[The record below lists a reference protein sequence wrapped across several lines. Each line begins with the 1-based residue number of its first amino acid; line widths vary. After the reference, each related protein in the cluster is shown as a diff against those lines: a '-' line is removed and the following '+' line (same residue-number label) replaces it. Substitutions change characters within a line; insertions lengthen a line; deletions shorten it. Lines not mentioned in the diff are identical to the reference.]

1 MRTPEHTAKPASP
14 PRTGRLA
21 TLPGPRRANGSG
33 APSHAPIVAVLAVVF
48 ALLGGALQAVPAL
61 ALTNPERAYE
71 MVSPVFKGGYGA
83 RHIVGVAPNGESVDY
98 QSGGGAFAGDGS
110 DLGFLNYQAT
120 RTGSEWS
127 SAALNPPAALNPDP
141 FQEEI
146 SPSLEA
152 SLWQF
157 RLGIPNTQSGELS
170 TEERFYVR
178 TAAGFHP
185 VGPVFKRQDG
195 LPLNGVIYRPEA
207 VSSDLCHIVFY
218 SSLTPTGVFP
228 NAEGEHLQEVD
239 AGCHG
244 APGLKVVAVN
254 NAGGLLSPECTPIL
268 GGSSNDERNAVAADG
283 STVFFGDRAPTGSS
297 GTGDSGACG
306 EEVANEQLFARV
318 GGARTLEVSKP
329 LAEAC
334 SEVPC
339 PGAATRGKAR
349 FLGASEDGSR
359 VFFETVAPLEPASDH
374 DSKNDLYMATIGCPG
389 EASGCEAGQRV
400 VTSLVQVSHDPNP
413 GEAAELQGVVSIAPD
428 GSHVYFVA
436 HGVLSGQGLAVEG
449 VQSAPVAGADNLYG
463 YERDGRYP
471 AGRTVFVSEIC
482 SGPGVSGGV
491 PDSRCPDDLESGA
504 GASVTRN
511 DLRLLG
517 VQGPVQVA
525 GSEGG
530 VLVFSTYAQL
540 VDRGPEA
547 DTDDAQDVYRFDM
560 GSGSLLRVSLGEG
573 GADAN
578 GNHLDEMNLES
589 GQGYLGDADA
599 RIPPI
604 VGSSQP
610 QEAAGFRRAVSED
623 GSRIVFS
630 TADPLSPAAING
642 LTDIYEW
649 HDGAVSL
656 ISSGTSVEP
665 DEEAVITPSGRDV
678 FFVTSQGLVPQDTDG
693 APDVY
698 DARIGG
704 GFPVPA
710 SEPERCRGDAC
721 QGSLTNPAPLLV
733 PGSVAQAPGENLP
746 APVST
751 SPAAKAKPAKPK
763 KCAKGYVKKRA
774 RCVKA
779 KVKRRARTRAKKSQ
793 KGVL

>member
-1 MRTPEHTAKPASP
+1 MRLKNIDTGARIRTLVTVVAS
-14 PRTGRLA
+14 
-21 TLPGPRRANGSG
+21 
-33 APSHAPIVAVLAVVF
+33 
-48 ALLGGALQAVPAL
+48 ALLAAVGATPAL

-71 MVSPVFKGGYGA
+71 MVSPVFKGGYAA
-83 RHIVGVAPNGESVDY
+83 REIVGVAPNGESVDY
-98 QSGGGAFAGDGS
+98 QSNGGAFAGDGS
-110 DLGFLNYQAT
+110 DLGLLDYQAT

-127 SAALNPPAALNPDP
+127 SAALSPPASLAP
-141 FQEEI
+141 FTGLVGI
-146 SPSLEA
+146 SPSLDA
-152 SLWQF
+152 SLWTF
-157 RLGIPNTQSGELS
+157 SLGIPNTQSSEQATELQFD
-170 TEERFYVR
+170 EEQDG
-178 TAAGFHP
+178 GFHP
-185 VGPVFKRQDG
+185 VGPVLKAQ
-195 LPLNGVIYRPEA
+195 NGEFFDPFILG
-207 VSSDLCHIVFY
+207 SSNDLCHTVLEEVPALLPAAVGAGANQLY
-218 SSLTPTGVFP
+218 D
-228 NAEGEHLQEVD
+228 VD

-244 APGLKVVAVN
+244 GSPALRLVALN
-254 NAGGLLSPECTPIL
+254 NAGGLLSPNCRPVS
-268 GGSSNDERNAVAADG
+268 GGAASNYPSNAFSADG
-283 STVFFGDRAPTGSS
+283 STIFFSAAVGPTCSNRG
-297 GTGDSGACG
+297 
-306 EEVANEQLFARV
+306 QLFARV

-329 LAEAC
+329 FAEAC

-339 PGAATRGKAR
+339 PGAATRGGAVFR
-349 FLGASEDGSR
+349 GASEDGSR
-359 VFFETVAPLEPASDH
+359 VFFETVAPLDPASDQ
-374 DSKNDLYMATIGCPG
+374 DAKNDLYMATIGCPG
-389 EASGCEAGQRV
+389 EASGCEAGQRA

-436 HGVLSGQGLAVEG
+436 HGVLSGQGPAVEG
-449 VQSAPVAGADNLYG
+449 AQSSPVAGADNLYG
-463 YERDGRYP
+463 YERDARYP
-471 AGRTVFVSEIC
+471 AGRTVFIGEIC

-491 PDSRCPDDLESGA
+491 PDSRCPDDLEGT
-504 GASVTRN
+504 GRVENERN
-511 DLRLLG
+511 DLPLLG
-517 VQGPVQVA
+517 FRGPVQVA

-540 VDRGPEA
+540 IDRGPEA

-560 GSGSLLRVSLGEG
+560 GSGALRRVSLGEG

-578 GNHLDEMNLES
+578 GNHLDETIVE
-589 GQGYLGDADA
+589 GLGDADA
-599 RIPPI
+599 RIKPLVTQRVPNEERSG
-604 VGSSQP
+604 V
-610 QEAAGFRRAVSED
+610 RRAVSED

-642 LTDIYEW
+642 LPDIYEW

-656 ISSGTSVEP
+656 VSSGTSVEP

-721 QGSLTNPAPLLV
+721 QGPLTNPAPLLV
-733 PGSVAQAPGENLP
+733 PGSVSQAPGENVS

-751 SPAAKAKPAKPK
+751 SRGAKVKPAAKPK
-763 KCAKGYVKKRA
+763 KCRKGYVKKRA

-793 KGVL
+793 RGVR